1 MAVVKCFKPACAS
14 TLALQRRRSS
24 IRAERFQIGTL
35 ACFIDVPSSHFATFE
50 FHRSLVGPRTPG
62 RSHVADLEG
71 VPQVEQTAYRLIES
85 QTFGLRRSRCAGHH
99 FWRIIACYFHHETKP
114 VGGLKAKVESFVAY
128 SKYRV
133 AKCSRL
139 FCPDLPPQSILAHFH
154 C

>member
-1 MAVVKCFKPACAS
+1 VANGSGEMFQAGMCIHTS
-14 TLALQRRRSS
+14 TSTKTEQHSS
-24 IRAERFQIGTL
+24 RTFQIGTL

-139 FCPDLPPQSILAHFH
+139 FCP
-154 C
+154 